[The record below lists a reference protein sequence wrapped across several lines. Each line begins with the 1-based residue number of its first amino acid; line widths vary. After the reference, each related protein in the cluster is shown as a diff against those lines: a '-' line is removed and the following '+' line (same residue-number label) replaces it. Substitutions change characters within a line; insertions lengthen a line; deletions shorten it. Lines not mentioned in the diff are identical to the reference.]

1 MKVLTCD
8 SVSKRYR
15 IRQEDRA
22 AAASSL
28 RRWQE
33 KLFPRMIDFWA
44 LRDVSFAVE
53 AGESLGVIGHNGAG
67 KSTLLKLLSNITT
80 PTSGQI
86 EIHGKVSALL
96 EVGSGFHPE
105 LSGRENVYLSGS
117 ILGMRRAEISSKLD
131 DIVEFAGVRPF
142 IDVPVKRYSSGMY
155 VRLGFA
161 IAAHLDP
168 DVLLLDEV
176 LAVGDAAF
184 QQKCRDRIHKLRNE
198 GTTLVFI
205 SHDLAA
211 VQDVCTRAIL
221 MQQGQIAAAGTPAEI
236 IRQYQQTT
244 VSHDVR
250 RAVPPGHAFGTRA
263 RIVSVVFM
271 DESGN
276 PQSSFLTGG
285 HLRLRLYY
293 EAFEDFDDI
302 DFGVFFYTQDD
313 MLACQFSTRLTQGFV
328 AIKKG
333 VGFVD
338 FTTSSLGLT
347 SGIYPVDATI
357 ERRDAAGLDWLRY
370 FTVLHV
376 SDPMEV
382 RGKFFTQ
389 HESKVVTEAQAESP
403 DEGLLIRET

>member
-15 IRQEDRA
+15 IRQEDRPSD
-22 AAASSL
+22 ASSFCRL
-28 RRWQE
+28 KD
-33 KLFPRMIDFWA
+33 KLFPRSIDFWA
-44 LRDVSFAVE
+44 LQDVNFEIE

-80 PTSGQI
+80 PTSGRI

-117 ILGMRRAEISSKLD
+117 ILGMRRAEISSKMD
-131 DIVEFAGVRPF
+131 AIVEFAGVRPF

-184 QQKCRDRIHKLRNE
+184 QQKCRDRIHQLRNE

-211 VQDVCTRAIL
+211 VQDVCTRAML
-221 MQQGQIAAAGTPAEI
+221 MQQGRIAAAGSPADM
-236 IRQYQQTT
+236 IRQYQQST
-244 VSHDVR
+244 VIHDVR
-250 RAVPPGHAFGTRA
+250 RAVPSGYAFGTRA
-263 RIVSVVFM
+263 RIVSAVFM

-285 HLRLRLYY
+285 HLHLRLYY

-302 DFGVFFYTQDD
+302 DFGVFFYTPDD
-313 MLACQFSTRLTQGFV
+313 VLACQFSTRLTQGFV
-328 AIKKG
+328 SIKKG

-347 SGIYPVDATI
+347 SGIYQVDATI
-357 ERRDAAGLDWLRY
+357 ERRDATGLDWLRY
-370 FTVLHV
+370 FTVV
-376 SDPMEV
+376 NVTDPMEV
-382 RGKFFTQ
+382 RGKFFTR
-389 HESKVVTEAQAESP
+389 HESKIVTAAQPESL